1 MLKRAVPWN
10 KYVNTFISLFL
21 RYSCAY
27 GGVLEKQKCTSVFLR
42 APCIIPLMKLVNTFL
57 DACRTLVRGW
67 MNLLAVILNKLSG
80 GKLSPNAVT
89 ILALLMHLPIAWLI
103 ATGHYWWAAGLLL
116 IFGLFDALDGAL
128 ARLQKRAGNAGMLLD
143 ATTDRIKETILY
155 CGAAYSF
162 INGPRP
168 VFAVWAVAA
177 CGASLCVSYVK
188 AKGETAVS
196 DHNLTPN
203 EINRLFQ
210 DGLLRFE
217 IRMTI
222 LILGLVS
229 GRLALAVVL
238 IAISSTITAF
248 GRLISITKYLLS
260 NEAK

>member
-1 MLKRAVPWN
+1 
-10 KYVNTFISLFL
+10 
-21 RYSCAY
+21 
-27 GGVLEKQKCTSVFLR
+27 
-42 APCIIPLMKLVNTFL
+42 MKLINAFL
-57 DACRTLVRGW
+57 DACRTVVRGW
-67 MNLLAVILNKLSG
+67 MNLLADILNKLSG

-89 ILALLMHLPIAWLI
+89 ILALIMHVPIAWLI
-103 ATGHYWWAAGLLL
+103 ATDHYWWAASLLL
-116 IFGLFDALDGAL
+116 VFGLFDALDGAL

-143 ATTDRIKETILY
+143 ATTDRMKEVALY
-155 CGAAYSF
+155 CGAAFSF

-177 CGASLCVSYVK
+177 CGASLSVSYVK

-196 DHNLTPN
+196 DHDLTPN

-238 IAISSTITAF
+238 IAVFSTITAF

>member
-1 MLKRAVPWN
+1 
-10 KYVNTFISLFL
+10 
-21 RYSCAY
+21 
-27 GGVLEKQKCTSVFLR
+27 
-42 APCIIPLMKLVNTFL
+42 MKLINTFL
-57 DACRTLVRGW
+57 DACRTVVRGW
-67 MNLLAVILNKLSG
+67 MNLLAVFLNTISG

-89 ILALLMHLPIAWLI
+89 ILALIMHLPIAWLI
-103 ATGHYWWAAGLLL
+103 ATNHYWWAAALLL
-116 IFGLFDALDGAL
+116 VFGLFDALDGAL

-143 ATTDRIKETILY
+143 ATTDRMKEVALY
-155 CGAAYSF
+155 CGAAFSF
-162 INGPRP
+162 IYSPQP

-177 CGASLCVSYVK
+177 CGASLSVSYVK

-196 DHNLTPN
+196 SHQLTPN

-229 GRLALAVVL
+229 GYLALAVVL
-238 IAISSTITAF
+238 IAIFSTFTAF